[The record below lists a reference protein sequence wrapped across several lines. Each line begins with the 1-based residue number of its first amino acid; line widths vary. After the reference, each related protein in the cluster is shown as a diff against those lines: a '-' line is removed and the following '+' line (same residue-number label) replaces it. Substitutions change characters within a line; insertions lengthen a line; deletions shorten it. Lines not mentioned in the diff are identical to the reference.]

1 MSVARL
7 TAAIQQIA
15 LTAERARDE
24 EAALRKIVQLCR
36 FALDDTP
43 RADRFAAATSSIGAE
58 ILASAEQAIR
68 EEDVAEAAQEM
79 ADTQLATR
87 LADQACNPAH
97 V

>member
-36 FALDDTP
+36 FALDETP
-43 RADRFAAATSSIGAE
+43 RADRFAAATNSIGAE

-68 EEDVAEAAQEM
+68 EQDVIEAAQEM
-79 ADTQLATR
+79 ADTQQAERLATHGSG
-87 LADQACNPAH
+87 QA
-97 V
+97 

>member
-15 LTAERARDE
+15 FTAERARDE
-24 EAALRKIVQLCR
+24 EAVLRKIVQICR

-58 ILASAEQAIR
+58 ILADAERAIR
-68 EEDVAEAAQEM
+68 DEDVAEAAQEL
-79 ADTQLATR
+79 ADVQEAER
-87 LADQACNPAH
+87 LAIHGSGQAG
-97 V
+97 